1 MDYKELERQIFIL
14 GRSFRLVGAK
24 GDSYFESHIDRN
36 GLAERDIVNI
46 LTASISE
53 DDWTLDVGANIGY
66 ISLAMSVLCPKGK
79 IFSFEPAKTTY
90 KLLKKN
96 TVINKVNNIV
106 VNNIG
111 LSDSK
116 KSATLSA
123 STTNSSG
130 AFVNENVVHADMSGL
145 KNDTIQ
151 LNRLDE
157 EYERL
162 GITKCS
168 LIKVDIEGH
177 EPNFLRGASSF
188 IKKFKPQ
195 VLMEVNHWC
204 LNVFNRMS
212 LPEFIELSY
221 KSFPY
226 IFAFHEGDYLDLN
239 DKNIR
244 YKFYYEN
251 VVNNK
256 YMNVYCGFDQNL
268 MLSRLNSAF
277 GGYEKIGYLLDEK
290 LKLESQV
297 HDLEKQLLDE
307 KLKLES
313 QVHDLEK
320 QITSLRNSRPQKAAQ
335 QINKLL
341 GR

>member
-14 GRSFRLVGAK
+14 GRSFRLIGTK
-24 GDSYFESHIDRN
+24 GDSYFESHIDRD
-36 GLAERDIVNI
+36 GLAEQDIVNI

-53 DDWTLDVGANIGY
+53 DDWILDVGANIGY
-66 ISLAMSVLCPKGK
+66 ISLAMSVLCPNGK

-96 TVINKVNNIV
+96 MVINKVNNIV

-116 KSATLSA
+116 KSATLTIA
-123 STTNSSG
+123 TTNSSG
-130 AFVNENVVHADMSGL
+130 AFVNEDGEQISGH
-145 KNDTIQ
+145 KNDTIE
-151 LNRLDE
+151 LTRLDE

-177 EPNFLRGASSF
+177 EPNFLRGASLF

-195 VLMEVNHWC
+195 VIMEVNHWC

-212 LPEFIELSY
+212 LPDFIELSY

-226 IFAFHEGDYLDLN
+226 IFAFHEGNYMDLN
-239 DKNIR
+239 DKNTR
-244 YKFYYEN
+244 YEFYYEN

-256 YMNVYCGFDQNL
+256 YMNVYCGFNQNL

-277 GGYEKIGYLLDEK
+277 GGHEKSGYLLDEK
-290 LKLESQV
+290 LKLESR
-297 HDLEKQLLDE
+297 
-307 KLKLES
+307 
-313 QVHDLEK
+313 VHDLEK
-320 QITSLRNSRPQKAAQ
+320 QITSLRNSRPQKVAEK
-335 QINKLL
+335 INKLL